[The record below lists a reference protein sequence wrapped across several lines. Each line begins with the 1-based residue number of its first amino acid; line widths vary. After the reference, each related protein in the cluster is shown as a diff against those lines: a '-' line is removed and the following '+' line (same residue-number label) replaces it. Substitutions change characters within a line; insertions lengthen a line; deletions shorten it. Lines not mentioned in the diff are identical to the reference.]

1 MTALTQS
8 IHELTRPHLPK
19 GAKLGDPLKP
29 ALLDQLRDAAKP
41 DRSGGASSGSDAPR
55 IPIDAGAISL
65 EQDITRAARD
75 EHYELFGHDIGTVTA
90 LIQAFA
96 EAEGTTAD
104 YLARVTQEW
113 CDQITGYLNPTK
125 PPYRPAVPCPAC
137 GVLYDADGV
146 GPGLRVHCWGADDE
160 QLLPR
165 DWRAECIHCGAEWAP
180 GEPMDYLRAALT
192 AEVAA

>member
-19 GAKLGDPLKP
+19 GARLGDPLKP
-29 ALLDQLRDAAKP
+29 ALLDQLREAAKP
-41 DRSGGASSGSDAPR
+41 DRSGGASGGSDAPK

-75 EHYELFGHDIGTVTA
+75 EHYELFGHDIGTVAA

-96 EAEGTTAD
+96 TTEGLTAD
-104 YLARVTQEW
+104 YLARVTAEW

-137 GVLYDADGV
+137 GVLYDADGN
-146 GPGLRVHCWGADDE
+146 GPGLRVHCWGIDE
-160 QLLPR
+160 ELLPNGE
-165 DWRAECIHCGAEWAP
+165 WSATCIHCDAGWTP
-180 GEPMDYLRAALT
+180 GKQMDFLRGYMT
-192 AEVAA
+192 KVAA